1 MKGKRIATI
10 RKKAETRLE
19 NVRFMQAVQ
28 RSRDCAALRTEHAV
42 LHGLIY
48 QQISPALRERVMGR
62 QKQIQGL
69 LT

>member
-1 MKGKRIATI
+1 MKSKRITAI
-10 RKKAETRLE
+10 RKKAETRVE

-28 RSRDCAALRTEHAV
+28 RSRDRAALRTEHAV

-48 QQISPALRERVMGR
+48 QQISPALRERVMDR

-69 LT
+69 LF

>member
-1 MKGKRIATI
+1 MRGKRITAI

-28 RSRDCAALRTEHAV
+28 RSKDRATLRTEHAV
-42 LHGLIY
+42 LHSLIY
-48 QQISPALRERVMGR
+48 QQISPGLRERVIGR

>member
-1 MKGKRIATI
+1 MKVKRITAI

-28 RSRDCAALRTEHAV
+28 RSKDGATLRTEHDV
-42 LHGLIY
+42 LHNLLY
-48 QQISPALRERVMGR
+48 QQIFPGLRERVVGR